1 MRFLDGSVTLA
12 SKSQG
17 CFEAGDGTQ
26 QRVTLYNEFVTKCC
40 IFSDS
45 SLA

>member
-1 MRFLDGSVTLA
+1 MRFLDGSITLA
-12 SKSQG
+12 SKSQDG
-17 CFEAGDGTQ
+17 LGAGDSTQ
-26 QRVTLYNEFVTKCC
+26 QRVTFYNAFVTKCC